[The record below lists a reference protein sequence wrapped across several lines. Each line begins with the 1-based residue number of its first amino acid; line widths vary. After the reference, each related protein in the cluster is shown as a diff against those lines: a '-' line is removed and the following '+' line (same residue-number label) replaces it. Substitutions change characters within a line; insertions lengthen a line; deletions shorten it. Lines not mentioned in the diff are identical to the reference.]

1 MEIKDLGLNVMPPK
15 RRDENG
21 CRPPSDQ
28 KCNASDLER
37 TLADHIGEFDEWRS
51 EWVRHREEAKLAMH
65 RIGLIEPSLKAIAD
79 NIGHLSCLPE
89 IQQQVTV
96 MNVGLTAQNTA
107 LIGQTDKLISPGQ
120 KAQTGMQNLLAIL
133 VLIAGIIVA
142 IILLRE
148 TEKGFKAGP
157 FEMTQSQRSSPHEAK

>member
-1 MEIKDLGLNVMPPK
+1 LEIKDLGLNIMPNK
-15 RRDENG
+15 RKDENG
-21 CRPPSDQ
+21 YRPPSEP
-28 KCNASDLER
+28 KCNASELER

-79 NIGHLSCLPE
+79 NIGHLRCLPE